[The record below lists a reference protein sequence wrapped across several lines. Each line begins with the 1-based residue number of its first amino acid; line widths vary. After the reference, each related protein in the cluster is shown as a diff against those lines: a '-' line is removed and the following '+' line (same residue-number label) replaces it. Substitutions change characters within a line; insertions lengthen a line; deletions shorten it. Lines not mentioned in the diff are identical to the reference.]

1 MAKAIN
7 FSASLNASNIL
18 LYDVASLSSVPSLST
33 AVLNAVINLS
43 NPSGLIAKIRRKE
56 LEESRK
62 NLEAANEKLKIH
74 DKMQREFIDI
84 AAHELR
90 TPIQPIISLTEV
102 LRSKIKDKQQ
112 EELLSIIIIN
122 ARRLRQLTQNILDV
136 TRIESQSLHLKKEKL
151 NVNEVIMSV
160 LADFGRSSSNNSNN
174 KNNNIQKVNT
184 KDVKITFNSKDD
196 VFVLADRSRLYQV
209 FANLLNNALKFTK
222 EGTISITV
230 LRNNDLNEAVVS
242 IKDTGIGIDPEI
254 IPRLFTKFATKPE
267 TGGTGLGLFISKG
280 IVKAHGGKIW
290 AENDANEKGSA
301 FYFGLPLIK

>member
-1 MAKAIN
+1 
-7 FSASLNASNIL
+7 LSN
-18 LYDVASLSSVPSLST
+18 VPSLST

>member
-1 MAKAIN
+1 
-7 FSASLNASNIL
+7 
-18 LYDVASLSSVPSLST
+18 
-33 AVLNAVINLS
+33 
-43 NPSGLIAKIRRKE
+43 
-56 LEESRK
+56 
-62 NLEAANEKLKIH
+62 
-74 DKMQREFIDI
+74 MQREFIDV

-112 EELLSIIIIN
+112 EELLSIIIRN

-280 IVKAHGGKIW
+280 IVEAHGGKIW
-290 AENDANEKGSA
+290 AENDSDDKGGATFS
-301 FYFGLPLIK
+301 FSLPI